1 MSSSDEFE
9 MRGACFR
16 RFCRVLRRIAIMTNP
31 PVRVPETSVDA
42 RNAENDANA
51 DAGADADAYADA
63 DADADADANAT
74 PTPTPTPTTTTTT
87 TTPRTT
93 PTQATQGPHKE

>member
-1 MSSSDEFE
+1 
-9 MRGACFR
+9 
-16 RFCRVLRRIAIMTNP
+16 MTNP

-63 DADADADANAT
+63 DPDADDDDDDAEDDADASHA
-74 PTPTPTPTTTTTT
+74 
-87 TTPRTT
+87 RT
-93 PTQATQGPHKE
+93 AQGIGGVLFL